1 MKRKK
6 IILFER
12 SEIIRMGFEKLF
24 SQHNNYIE
32 IIKTVYSIEQL
43 QDSIIAYQPNVIVLN
58 PAHTGSSTQYIVNNI
73 RKQYSNISIIALL
86 YSYLE
91 KETLDCFDATIELYD
106 STSHILEQIELIEDK
121 TEQNN
126 SLNNSEGEELSPREN
141 AIVALVAK
149 GHTNKEIADM
159 LNISVHTVITHRKN
173 ISKKTGIKSISGLT
187 MYAMLNKLI

>member
-12 SEIIRMGFEKLF
+12 SEIIRMGLEKLF
-24 SQHNNYIE
+24 SQHNNCVE
-32 IIKTVYSIEQL
+32 IIKTIYSMEQL
-43 QDSIIAYQPNVIVLN
+43 QDSIIAYKPDIIVLN
-58 PAHTGSSTQYIVNNI
+58 PAHTGSSTLSIVTNI
-73 RKQYSNISIIALL
+73 RKQNSNISIIALL
-86 YSYLE
+86 YSYME
-91 KETLDCFDATIELYD
+91 KDILNCFDATIELYD
-106 STSHILEQIELIEDK
+106 NTSHILEQIEQLENK
-121 TEQNN
+121 TEQCNYQNN
-126 SLNNSEGEELSPREN
+126 TEGEDLSPREN
-141 AIVALVAK
+141 AIVTLVAK

>member
-1 MKRKK
+1 
-6 IILFER
+6 
-12 SEIIRMGFEKLF
+12 
-24 SQHNNYIE
+24 
-32 IIKTVYSIEQL
+32 
-43 QDSIIAYQPNVIVLN
+43 
-58 PAHTGSSTQYIVNNI
+58 
-73 RKQYSNISIIALL
+73 
-86 YSYLE
+86 LE

-126 SLNNSEGEELSPREN
+126 SLNNTEGEELSPREN

>member
-1 MKRKK
+1 
-6 IILFER
+6 
-12 SEIIRMGFEKLF
+12 MGLEKLF
-24 SQHNNYIE
+24 SQHNNCVE
-32 IIKTVYSIEQL
+32 IIKTVYSMEQL
-43 QDSIIAYQPNVIVLN
+43 QDSIIAYKPDIIVLN
-58 PAHTGSSTQYIVNNI
+58 PAHTGSSTQYVVNNI